1 MTLLC
6 QTHTGL
12 KAASIIVAWQGYRF
26 LLVFMKIWDIGVVLS
41 ARSPGFLSNS
51 SSVRALMLLKPN
63 FGLSPIKLWSLLK
76 DCHFSRI
83 SKRYKDPAKAYSNQS
98 PVTKHNESPK
108 FVPPPAN
115 NGINFNANI
124 ESKRR
129 FWKLYHKIEPFF
141 VVQPNSVKCNL
152 SRRFVGIH

>member
-1 MTLLC
+1 
-6 QTHTGL
+6 
-12 KAASIIVAWQGYRF
+12 
-26 LLVFMKIWDIGVVLS
+26 
-41 ARSPGFLSNS
+41 
-51 SSVRALMLLKPN
+51 MLLKPN
-63 FGLSPIKLWSLLK
+63 FGLSPIKLRSLLIEI
-76 DCHFSRI
+76 SRI

-129 FWKLYHKIEPFF
+129 F
-141 VVQPNSVKCNL
+141 
-152 SRRFVGIH
+152 